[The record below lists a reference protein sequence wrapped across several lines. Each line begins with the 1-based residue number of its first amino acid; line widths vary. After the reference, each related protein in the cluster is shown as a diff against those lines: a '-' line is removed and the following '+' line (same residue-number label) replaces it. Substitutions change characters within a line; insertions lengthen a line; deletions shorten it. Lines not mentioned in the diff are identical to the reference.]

1 MPLYEGKQFVLKNL
15 MDVVIIFIIVFQNCY
30 KNLGGA
36 TDLKG
41 SWLNFNPIRGGWV
54 TWVSQISRILGLTL
68 TLFGAVGSLGCHRS
82 QGFLA

>member
-1 MPLYEGKQFVLKNL
+1 MSLYEGKKFVLKNL

-54 TWVSQISRILGLTL
+54 PKISRVLGLTV
-68 TLFGAVGSLGCHRS
+68 TLVGAVGCHRS